1 MCARMELGVAS
12 LTAERLAPCG
22 QVREPS
28 SWKSRY
34 GEPSKSNRSTPRITH
49 VSCNSNFKHIE
60 LVCLFV
66 L

>member
-12 LTAERLAPCG
+12 LTVERLAPCG

-49 VSCNSNFKHIE
+49 VSCNSNFN
-60 LVCLFV
+60 
-66 L
+66 